1 MIPLLYQQGASPCFF
16 KRADF
21 WRSLT
26 QRPQRARTAAVLRA
40 ALLPQPF
47 KHRGAVI
54 DTPAKLVIIMYRFF
68 TIEVTQMTYQMEIAG
83 LTRNLPLCPL
93 NDDLN
98 IGAFVI
104 FGDVEL
110 TCACAAELLKIAPD
124 FDYMVAPEA
133 KAIPLVH
140 EMARQSGRNTYFL
153 VRKAPKLYMD
163 GVFAVEDQSITTKG
177 KQMLYMD
184 GTDARKIAGKRILI
198 LDDVISTGGSI
209 AAVESLV
216 KQAGGQVVGR
226 MAILA
231 EGKAALRD
239 DILFLKPLP
248 LFDKAGNPLPIE

>member
-1 MIPLLYQQGASPCFF
+1 
-16 KRADF
+16 
-21 WRSLT
+21 
-26 QRPQRARTAAVLRA
+26 
-40 ALLPQPF
+40 
-47 KHRGAVI
+47 
-54 DTPAKLVIIMYRFF
+54 
-68 TIEVTQMTYQMEIAG
+68 MTYRMEIAG
-83 LTRNLPLCPL
+83 LVRDLPLCPL

-98 IGAFVI
+98 IGAFDI

-110 TCACAAELLKIAPD
+110 TCACAGELLKIAPD

-133 KAIPLVH
+133 KAIPLIH
-140 EMARQSGRNTYFL
+140 EMARQSGRNEYFL

-184 GTDARKIAGKRILI
+184 GADAKKMAGKRILI

-209 AAVESLV
+209 SAVESLV
-216 KQAGGQVVGR
+216 NQAGGVVVGR

-248 LFDKAGNPLPIE
+248 LFDKEGNPLPIE

>member
-1 MIPLLYQQGASPCFF
+1 
-16 KRADF
+16 
-21 WRSLT
+21 
-26 QRPQRARTAAVLRA
+26 
-40 ALLPQPF
+40 
-47 KHRGAVI
+47 
-54 DTPAKLVIIMYRFF
+54 
-68 TIEVTQMTYQMEIAG
+68 MTYRMEIAG
-83 LTRNLPLCPL
+83 LVRDLPLCPL
-93 NDDLN
+93 NDNLN

-110 TCACAAELLKIAPD
+110 TCACAGELLKIAPD

-140 EMARQSGRNTYFL
+140 EMARQSGRNEYFL

-184 GTDARKIAGKRILI
+184 GKDARKMAGKRILI

-209 AAVESLV
+209 SAVESLV
-216 KQAGGQVVGR
+216 NQAGGIVVGR